1 MKKVLLTLITVL
13 MAVPAFAIEVY
24 NNGEGTSVDIY
35 GTIRG
40 YVGYGHS
47 TMDDSVDTSATDDF
61 LYGLQGNSRIGTKFK
76 VGNFAGQV
84 ELGANENTLTF
95 GQGKVGVGLRQ
106 VWGSY
111 TFGNAGTFVA
121 GKTDT
126 PTSMSGFSSD
136 IMDTDGGLNG
146 FGGNSTSNRRFQMAY
161 RVMGLDIAIIENDMS
176 ANKGNVGGSYFAGY
190 EKKYVASGVDSS
202 GNPTYTITDDTNKP
216 IYNAIYKDGGEV
228 IPRIAISYTY
238 KNPSLMAKV
247 GATYSALNGR
257 LQGPL
262 TDPDTRWTTIHAF
275 GIVAGVKPTF
285 MDGKMWLAVQAR
297 YGMNEELYGEVKT
310 VYNGGTF
317 GHTSV
322 GTITSVDSE
331 GTVYNTSRVNVGLE
345 LGYKVT
351 EAFSAILGGGYQLTM
366 NEVSGFEN
374 INSYGAYVQ
383 IPYAVSKNFS
393 LIPQISYFGTS
404 QGDLSSNAVLLVM
417 QARFTF

>member
-1 MKKVLLTLITVL
+1 MKKVLLTLIAVL

-24 NNGEGTSVDIY
+24 NNGEDTSVEIY
-35 GTIRG
+35 GTARG

-47 TMDDSVDTSATDDF
+47 ATDDGVNVPDNDNF

-84 ELGANENTLTF
+84 ELGANENTLTY

-136 IMDTDGGLNG
+136 IMDTDGGLKG

-161 RVMGLDIAIIENDMS
+161 RVMGLDIAIIEDEMS
-176 ANKGNVGGSYFAGY
+176 SSAANINGF
-190 EKKYVASGVDSS
+190 
-202 GNPTYTITDDTNKP
+202 TD
-216 IYNAIYKDGGEV
+216 NANAY
-228 IPRIAISYTY
+228 IPRLAIAYTY
-238 KNPSLMAKV
+238 KGANLMAKI
-247 GATYSALNGR
+247 GATYSALNGTITT
-257 LQGPL
+257 P
-262 TDPDTRWTTIHAF
+262 TNADTRWTTIHAF
-275 GIVAGVKPTF
+275 GVVAGVKPTF
-285 MDGKMWLAVQAR
+285 MDGKLWLAIQAR
-297 YGMNEELYGEVKT
+297 YGMNEELYGEA
-310 VYNGGTF
+310 GTYENLGAF
-317 GHTSV
+317 GHTAY
-322 GTITSVDSE
+322 GNNLMTVDGD
-331 GTVYNTSRVNVGLE
+331 GTVNNTSRVNVGLE

-366 NEVSGFEN
+366 NEASGFEN
-374 INSYGAYVQ
+374 INSYGAYLQ

-393 LIPQISYFGTS
+393 LIPQISYFGTE
-404 QGDLSSNAVLLVM
+404 QTNHKTDAVLFVM

>member
-1 MKKVLLTLITVL
+1 MKKVLLTLAAVL

-24 NNGEGTSVDIY
+24 NNGEDTSVEIY
-35 GTIRG
+35 GTARG

-47 TMDDSVDTSATDDF
+47 ATDDGVNVPDNDNF

-84 ELGANENTLTF
+84 ELGANEKTMYSGPTGNT
-95 GQGKVGVGLRQ
+95 VGLRQ

-136 IMDTDGGLNG
+136 IMDTDGGLKG

-176 ANKGNVGGSYFAGY
+176 ANTGNVGGVYQSGIDENNNPVYSNIFA
-190 EKKYVASGVDSS
+190 
-202 GNPTYTITDDTNKP
+202 
-216 IYNAIYKDGGEV
+216 DGGEY
-228 IPRIAISYTY
+228 IPRLAIAYTY
-238 KNPSLMAKV
+238 KGANLMAKI

-285 MDGKMWLAVQAR
+285 MDGKLWLAIQAR
-297 YGMNEELYGEVKT
+297 YGMNEELYGEA
-310 VYNGGTF
+310 GTYENLGAF
-317 GHTSV
+317 THNAYGNNQISV
-322 GTITSVDSE
+322 GADGKVN
-331 GTVYNTSRVNVGLE
+331 NTSRVNVGIE

-366 NEVSGFEN
+366 FDAVGVTD
-374 INSYGAYVQ
+374 INSYGVYVQ
-383 IPYAVSKNFS
+383 APYNLSKNFA
-393 LIPQISYFGTS
+393 LIPQISYFGTN
-404 QGDLSSNAVLLVM
+404 QTNHQTDAVLFVM

>member
-1 MKKVLLTLITVL
+1 MKKVLLTLVAVL

-24 NNGEGTSVDIY
+24 NNGEDTSVDIY

-47 TMDDSVDTSATDDF
+47 ATDNGVTVPDNDNF

-95 GQGKVGVGLRQ
+95 GQNKVGVGLRQ

-136 IMDTDGGLNG
+136 IMDTDGGLKG

-176 ANKGNVGGSYFAGY
+176 ANKGNVGGVYQ
-190 EKKYVASGVDSS
+190 SGIDE
-202 GNPTYTITDDTNKP
+202 NNNP
-216 IYNAIYKDGGEV
+216 IYSNIFADGGEY
-228 IPRIAISYTY
+228 IPRLAIAYTY
-238 KNPSLMAKV
+238 KGANLMAKI

-262 TDPDTRWTTIHAF
+262 TNPDTRWTTIHAF

-285 MDGKMWLAVQAR
+285 MDGKMWLAIQAR
-297 YGMNEELYGEVKT
+297 YGMNEELYGEA
-310 VYNGGTF
+310 GTYENLGAF
-317 GHTSV
+317 GHTAYGNNQISV
-322 GTITSVDSE
+322 GADGKVN
-331 GTVYNTSRVNVGLE
+331 NTSRVNVGIE

-351 EAFSAILGGGYQLTM
+351 EQFSAILGGGYQLTM
-366 NEVSGFEN
+366 FDAVGVTD

-393 LIPQISYFGTS
+393 LIPQISYFGTN
-404 QGDLSSNAVLLVM
+404 QTNHQTDAVLFVM

>member
-1 MKKVLLTLITVL
+1 MKKVLLTLAAVL

-24 NNGEGTSVDIY
+24 NNGEDTSVEIY
-35 GTIRG
+35 GTARG

-47 TMDDSVDTSATDDF
+47 ATDDGVNVPDNDNF

-136 IMDTDGGLNG
+136 IMDTDGGLKG

-161 RVMGLDIAIIENDMS
+161 RVMGLDIAIIEDEMS
-176 ANKGNVGGSYFAGY
+176 SSAANINGF
-190 EKKYVASGVDSS
+190 
-202 GNPTYTITDDTNKP
+202 TD
-216 IYNAIYKDGGEV
+216 NANAY
-228 IPRIAISYTY
+228 IPRLAIAYTY
-238 KNPSLMAKV
+238 KGANLMAKI
-247 GATYSALNGR
+247 GATYSALNGTITT
-257 LQGPL
+257 P
-262 TDPDTRWTTIHAF
+262 TNADTRWTTIHAF

-285 MDGKMWLAVQAR
+285 MDGKLWLAIQAR
-297 YGMNEELYGEVKT
+297 YGMNEELYGEA
-310 VYNGGTF
+310 GTYENLGAF
-317 GHTSV
+317 GHTAY
-322 GTITSVDSE
+322 GNNLMTVDGD
-331 GTVYNTSRVNVGLE
+331 GTVNNTSRVNVGLE

-404 QGDLSSNAVLLVM
+404 QGDLSSNAVLFVM

>member
-1 MKKVLLTLITVL
+1 MKKVLLTLIAVL

-24 NNGEGTSVDIY
+24 NNGEDTSVEIY
-35 GTIRG
+35 GTARG

-47 TMDDSVDTSATDDF
+47 ATDDGVNVPDNDNF

-95 GQGKVGVGLRQ
+95 GQSKVGVGLRQ

-136 IMDTDGGLNG
+136 IMDTDGGLKG

-161 RVMGLDIAIIENDMS
+161 RVMGLDIAIIEDEMS
-176 ANKGNVGGSYFAGY
+176 SNAAKINGFTDNANAY
-190 EKKYVASGVDSS
+190 
-202 GNPTYTITDDTNKP
+202 
-216 IYNAIYKDGGEV
+216 
-228 IPRIAISYTY
+228 IPRLAIAYTY
-238 KNPSLMAKV
+238 KGANLMAKI
-247 GATYSALNGR
+247 GATYSALNG
-257 LQGPL
+257 QY
-262 TDPDTRWTTIHAF
+262 TDVNAAQKWTTVHAF

-285 MDGKMWLAVQAR
+285 MDGKLWLAVQAR
-297 YGMNEELYGEVKT
+297 YGMNEDLYGESTT
-310 VYNGGTF
+310 VYNMGGFAHSGTF
-317 GHTSV
+317 
-322 GTITSVDSE
+322 TIPLGVNSD
-331 GTVYNTSRVNVGLE
+331 GTVNNTSRVNVGLE

-366 NEVSGFEN
+366 NEATGFEN

-393 LIPQISYFGTS
+393 LIPQISYFGNS
-404 QGDLSSNAVLLVM
+404 QGNWTSNAVLLVM

>member
-1 MKKVLLTLITVL
+1 MKKVLLTLAAVL

-24 NNGEGTSVDIY
+24 NNGEDTSVEIY
-35 GTIRG
+35 GTARG

-47 TMDDSVDTSATDDF
+47 ATDDGVNVPDNDNF

-84 ELGANENTLTF
+84 ELGANENTLNF

-136 IMDTDGGLNG
+136 IMDTDGGLKG

-161 RVMGLDIAIIENDMS
+161 RVMGLDIAIIEDEMS
-176 ANKGNVGGSYFAGY
+176 SSAANINGF
-190 EKKYVASGVDSS
+190 
-202 GNPTYTITDDTNKP
+202 TD
-216 IYNAIYKDGGEV
+216 NANAY
-228 IPRIAISYTY
+228 IPRLAIAYTY
-238 KNPSLMAKV
+238 KGANLMAKI
-247 GATYSALNGR
+247 GATYSALNGTITT
-257 LQGPL
+257 P
-262 TDPDTRWTTIHAF
+262 TNADTRWTTIHAF

-285 MDGKMWLAVQAR
+285 MDGKLWLAIQAR
-297 YGMNEELYGEVKT
+297 YGMNEEFYGEAKT
-310 VYNGGTF
+310 VYNGGAF

-404 QGDLSSNAVLLVM
+404 QGDLSSNAVLFVM

>member
-1 MKKVLLTLITVL
+1 MKKVLLTLVAVL

-24 NNGEGTSVDIY
+24 NNGEDTSVEIY

-47 TMDDSVDTSATDDF
+47 ATDNGVTVPDNDNF

-76 VGNFAGQV
+76 IGNFAGQV

-95 GQGKVGVGLRQ
+95 GQNKVGVGLRQ

-136 IMDTDGGLNG
+136 IMDTDGGLKG

-161 RVMGLDIAIIENDMS
+161 RVMGLDIAIIEDEMS
-176 ANKGNVGGSYFAGY
+176 SSAANINGF
-190 EKKYVASGVDSS
+190 
-202 GNPTYTITDDTNKP
+202 TD
-216 IYNAIYKDGGEV
+216 NANAY
-228 IPRIAISYTY
+228 IPRLAIAYTY
-238 KNPSLMAKV
+238 KGANLMAKI
-247 GATYSALNGR
+247 GATYSALNGTITT
-257 LQGPL
+257 P
-262 TDPDTRWTTIHAF
+262 TNADTRWTTIHAF

-285 MDGKMWLAVQAR
+285 MDGKLWLAIQAR
-297 YGMNEELYGEVKT
+297 YGMNEELYGEA
-310 VYNGGTF
+310 GTYENLGAF
-317 GHTSV
+317 GHTAY
-322 GTITSVDSE
+322 GNNLMTVDGD
-331 GTVYNTSRVNVGLE
+331 GTVNNTSRVNVGLE

-366 NEVSGFEN
+366 NDAAGFQN
-374 INSYGAYVQ
+374 INSYGAYLQ

-393 LIPQISYFGTS
+393 LIPQISYFGTE
-404 QGDLSSNAVLLVM
+404 QTNHKTDAVLFVM

>member
-1 MKKVLLTLITVL
+1 MKKVLLTLAAVL

-24 NNGEGTSVDIY
+24 NNGEDTSVDIY

-47 TMDDSVDTSATDDF
+47 ATDNGVTVPDNDNF

-136 IMDTDGGLNG
+136 IMDTDGGLKG

-161 RVMGLDIAIIENDMS
+161 RVMGLDIAIIEDEMS
-176 ANKGNVGGSYFAGY
+176 SSAANINGF
-190 EKKYVASGVDSS
+190 
-202 GNPTYTITDDTNKP
+202 TD
-216 IYNAIYKDGGEV
+216 NANAY
-228 IPRIAISYTY
+228 IPRLAIAYTY
-238 KNPSLMAKV
+238 KGANLMAKI
-247 GATYSALNGR
+247 GATYSALNGTITT
-257 LQGPL
+257 P
-262 TDPDTRWTTIHAF
+262 TNADTRWTTIHAF

-285 MDGKMWLAVQAR
+285 MDGKLWLAIQAR
-297 YGMNEELYGEVKT
+297 YGMNEELYGEA
-310 VYNGGTF
+310 GTYENLGAF
-317 GHTSV
+317 GHTAY
-322 GTITSVDSE
+322 GNNLMTVDGD
-331 GTVYNTSRVNVGLE
+331 GTVNNTSRVNVGLE

-366 NEVSGFEN
+366 NDAAGFQN
-374 INSYGAYVQ
+374 INSYGAYLQ

-393 LIPQISYFGTS
+393 LIPQISYFGTE
-404 QGDLSSNAVLLVM
+404 QTNHKTDAVLFVM

>member
-1 MKKVLLTLITVL
+1 MKKVLLTLAAVL

-24 NNGEGTSVDIY
+24 NNGEDTSVDIY

-47 TMDDSVDTSATDDF
+47 TMDDSVYTSATDDF

-76 VGNFAGQV
+76 IGNFAGQV

-106 VWGSY
+106 AWGSY

-176 ANKGNVGGSYFAGY
+176 ANKGNVGGVYQ
-190 EKKYVASGVDSS
+190 SGIDA
-202 GNPTYTITDDTNKP
+202 NNRP
-216 IYNAIYKDGGEV
+216 IYSNIFADGGEY
-228 IPRIAISYTY
+228 IPRLAIAYTY
-238 KNPSLMAKV
+238 KGANLMAKI

-262 TDPDTRWTTIHAF
+262 TNPDTRWTTIHAF

-285 MDGKMWLAVQAR
+285 MDGKLWLAIQAR
-297 YGMNEELYGEVKT
+297 YGMNEEFYGEAKT
-310 VYNGGTF
+310 VYNGGAF

-366 NEVSGFEN
+366 NEAAGFEN

-404 QGDLSSNAVLLVM
+404 QGDLSSNAVLFVM

>member
-1 MKKVLLTLITVL
+1 MKKVLLTLAAVL

-24 NNGEGTSVDIY
+24 NNGEDTSVEIY
-35 GTIRG
+35 GTARG

-47 TMDDSVDTSATDDF
+47 ATDDGVNVPDNDNF

-84 ELGANENTLTF
+84 ELGANENTLTY

-136 IMDTDGGLNG
+136 IMDTDGGLKG

-161 RVMGLDIAIIENDMS
+161 RVMGLDIAIIEDEMS
-176 ANKGNVGGSYFAGY
+176 SSAANINGF
-190 EKKYVASGVDSS
+190 
-202 GNPTYTITDDTNKP
+202 TD
-216 IYNAIYKDGGEV
+216 NANAY
-228 IPRIAISYTY
+228 IPRLAIAYTY
-238 KNPSLMAKV
+238 KGANLMAKI
-247 GATYSALNGR
+247 GATYSALNGTITT
-257 LQGPL
+257 P
-262 TDPDTRWTTIHAF
+262 TNADTRWTTIHAF

-285 MDGKMWLAVQAR
+285 MDGKLWLSIQAR
-297 YGMNEELYGEVKT
+297 YGMNEELYGEA
-310 VYNGGTF
+310 GTYENLGAF
-317 GHTSV
+317 GHTAY
-322 GTITSVDSE
+322 GNNLMTVDGD
-331 GTVYNTSRVNVGLE
+331 GTVNNTSRVNVGLE

-366 NEVSGFEN
+366 YDAVNNSTGVKYEN
-374 INSYGAYVQ
+374 INSYGVYVQ

-393 LIPQISYFGTS
+393 LIPQISYFGTE
-404 QGDLSSNAVLLVM
+404 QTNHKTDAVLFVM

>member
-1 MKKVLLTLITVL
+1 MKKVLLTLIAVL

-24 NNGEGTSVDIY
+24 NNGEDTSVEIY
-35 GTIRG
+35 GTARG

-47 TMDDSVDTSATDDF
+47 ATDDGVNVPDNDNF

-84 ELGANENTLTF
+84 ELGANENTLTY

-136 IMDTDGGLNG
+136 IMDTDGGLKG

-161 RVMGLDIAIIENDMS
+161 RVMGLDIAIIEDEMS
-176 ANKGNVGGSYFAGY
+176 SNAAKINGFTDNANAY
-190 EKKYVASGVDSS
+190 
-202 GNPTYTITDDTNKP
+202 
-216 IYNAIYKDGGEV
+216 
-228 IPRIAISYTY
+228 IPRLAIAYTY
-238 KNPSLMAKV
+238 KGANLMAKI
-247 GATYSALNGR
+247 GATYSALNG
-257 LQGPL
+257 QY
-262 TDPDTRWTTIHAF
+262 TDVNAAQKWTTVHAF

-285 MDGKMWLAVQAR
+285 MDGKLWLAVQAR
-297 YGMNEELYGEVKT
+297 YGMNEDLYGESTT
-310 VYNGGTF
+310 VYNMGGFAHNGTF
-317 GHTSV
+317 
-322 GTITSVDSE
+322 TIPLGVNSD
-331 GTVYNTSRVNVGLE
+331 GTVNNTSRVNVGLE

-366 NEVSGFEN
+366 NEATGFEN

-393 LIPQISYFGTS
+393 LIPQISYFGNS
-404 QGDLSSNAVLLVM
+404 QGNWTSNAVLLVM

>member
-1 MKKVLLTLITVL
+1 MKKVLLTLAAVL

-24 NNGEGTSVDIY
+24 NNGEDTSVEIY
-35 GTIRG
+35 GTARG

-47 TMDDSVDTSATDDF
+47 ATDDGVNVPDNDNF

-136 IMDTDGGLNG
+136 IMDTDGGLKG

-161 RVMGLDIAIIENDMS
+161 RVMGLDIAIIEDEMS
-176 ANKGNVGGSYFAGY
+176 SSAASINGFTDNANAY
-190 EKKYVASGVDSS
+190 
-202 GNPTYTITDDTNKP
+202 
-216 IYNAIYKDGGEV
+216 
-228 IPRIAISYTY
+228 IPRLAIAYTY
-238 KNPSLMAKV
+238 KGANLMAKI
-247 GATYSALNGR
+247 GATYSALNGTITT
-257 LQGPL
+257 P
-262 TDPDTRWTTIHAF
+262 TNADTRWTTIHAF

-285 MDGKMWLAVQAR
+285 MDGKMWLAIQAR
-297 YGMNEELYGEVKT
+297 YGMNEELYGEA
-310 VYNGGTF
+310 GTYENLGAF
-317 GHTSV
+317 GHTAY
-322 GTITSVDSE
+322 GNNLMTVDGD
-331 GTVYNTSRVNVGLE
+331 GTVNNTSRVNVGLE

-366 NEVSGFEN
+366 NDE
-374 INSYGAYVQ
+374 
-383 IPYAVSKNFS
+383 
-393 LIPQISYFGTS
+393 
-404 QGDLSSNAVLLVM
+404 
-417 QARFTF
+417 

>member
-1 MKKVLLTLITVL
+1 MKKVLLTLIAVL

-24 NNGEGTSVDIY
+24 NNGEDTSVEIY
-35 GTIRG
+35 GTARG

-47 TMDDSVDTSATDDF
+47 ATDDGINVPDNDNF

-84 ELGANENTLTF
+84 ELGANENTLTY

-136 IMDTDGGLNG
+136 IMDTDGGLKG

-161 RVMGLDIAIIENDMS
+161 RVMGLDIAIIEDEMS
-176 ANKGNVGGSYFAGY
+176 SNAAKINGFTDNANAY
-190 EKKYVASGVDSS
+190 
-202 GNPTYTITDDTNKP
+202 
-216 IYNAIYKDGGEV
+216 
-228 IPRIAISYTY
+228 IPRLAIAYTY
-238 KNPSLMAKV
+238 KGANLMAKI
-247 GATYSALNGR
+247 GATYSALNGTITT
-257 LQGPL
+257 P
-262 TDPDTRWTTIHAF
+262 TNADTRWTTIHAF

-285 MDGKMWLAVQAR
+285 MDGKMWLAIQAR
-297 YGMNEELYGEVKT
+297 YGMNEELYGEA
-310 VYNGGTF
+310 GTYENLGAF
-317 GHTSV
+317 GHTAY
-322 GTITSVDSE
+322 GNNLMTVDGD
-331 GTVYNTSRVNVGLE
+331 GTVNNTSRVNVGLE

-366 NEVSGFEN
+366 NDVAGFEN
-374 INSYGAYVQ
+374 IHSYGAYVQ

-393 LIPQISYFGTS
+393 LIPQISYFGTN
-404 QGDLSSNAVLLVM
+404 QTNHQTDAVLLVM

>member
-1 MKKVLLTLITVL
+1 MKKVLLTLIAVL

-24 NNGEGTSVDIY
+24 NNGEDTSVEIY
-35 GTIRG
+35 GTARG

-47 TMDDSVDTSATDDF
+47 ATDDGVNVPDNDNF

-84 ELGANENTLTF
+84 ELGANENTLTY
-95 GQGKVGVGLRQ
+95 GQDKVGVGLRQ

-136 IMDTDGGLNG
+136 IMDTDGGLKG

-161 RVMGLDIAIIENDMS
+161 RVMGLDIAIIEDEMS
-176 ANKGNVGGSYFAGY
+176 SNAAKINGFTDNANAY
-190 EKKYVASGVDSS
+190 
-202 GNPTYTITDDTNKP
+202 
-216 IYNAIYKDGGEV
+216 
-228 IPRIAISYTY
+228 IPRLAIAYTY
-238 KNPSLMAKV
+238 KGANLMAKI
-247 GATYSALNGR
+247 GATYSALNGTITT
-257 LQGPL
+257 P
-262 TDPDTRWTTIHAF
+262 TNADTRWTTIHAF

-285 MDGKMWLAVQAR
+285 MDGKMWLAIQAR
-297 YGMNEELYGEVKT
+297 YGMNEELYGEA
-310 VYNGGTF
+310 GTYENLGAF
-317 GHTSV
+317 GHTAY
-322 GTITSVDSE
+322 GNNLMRVDGD
-331 GTVYNTSRVNVGLE
+331 GTVNNTSRVNVGLE

-366 NEVSGFEN
+366 NDVAGFEN
-374 INSYGAYVQ
+374 IHSYGAYVQ

-393 LIPQISYFGTS
+393 LIPQISYFGTN
-404 QGDLSSNAVLLVM
+404 QTNHQTDAVLLVM

>member
-1 MKKVLLTLITVL
+1 MKKVLLTLAAVL

-24 NNGEGTSVDIY
+24 NNGEDTSVEIY
-35 GTIRG
+35 GTARG

-47 TMDDSVDTSATDDF
+47 ATDDGVNVPDNDNF

-84 ELGANENTLTF
+84 ELGANENTLNF

-136 IMDTDGGLNG
+136 IMDTDGGLKG

-161 RVMGLDIAIIENDMS
+161 RVMGLDIAIIEDEMS
-176 ANKGNVGGSYFAGY
+176 SSAANINGF
-190 EKKYVASGVDSS
+190 
-202 GNPTYTITDDTNKP
+202 TD
-216 IYNAIYKDGGEV
+216 NANAY
-228 IPRIAISYTY
+228 IPRLAIAYTY
-238 KNPSLMAKV
+238 KGANLMAKI
-247 GATYSALNGR
+247 GATYSALNGTITT
-257 LQGPL
+257 P
-262 TDPDTRWTTIHAF
+262 TNADTRWTTIHAF

-285 MDGKMWLAVQAR
+285 MDGKMWLAIQAR
-297 YGMNEELYGEVKT
+297 YGMNEELYGEA
-310 VYNGGTF
+310 GTYENLGAF
-317 GHTSV
+317 GHTAY
-322 GTITSVDSE
+322 GNNLMTVDGD
-331 GTVYNTSRVNVGLE
+331 GTVNNTSRVNVGLE

-366 NEVSGFEN
+366 NDAAGFQN
-374 INSYGAYVQ
+374 INSYGAYLQ

-393 LIPQISYFGTS
+393 LIPQISYFGTE
-404 QGDLSSNAVLLVM
+404 QTNHKTDAVLFVM

>member
-1 MKKVLLTLITVL
+1 MKKVLLTLIAVL

-24 NNGEGTSVDIY
+24 NNGEDTSVEIY
-35 GTIRG
+35 GTARG

-47 TMDDSVDTSATDDF
+47 TMDDSIDTSATDDF

-76 VGNFAGQV
+76 IGNFAGQV

-95 GQGKVGVGLRQ
+95 GQSKVGVGLRQ

-136 IMDTDGGLNG
+136 IMDTDGGLKG

-161 RVMGLDIAIIENDMS
+161 RVMGLDIAIIEDEMS
-176 ANKGNVGGSYFAGY
+176 SSAANINGF
-190 EKKYVASGVDSS
+190 
-202 GNPTYTITDDTNKP
+202 TD
-216 IYNAIYKDGGEV
+216 NANAY
-228 IPRIAISYTY
+228 IPRLAIAYTY
-238 KNPSLMAKV
+238 KGANLMAKI
-247 GATYSALNGR
+247 GATYSALNGTITT
-257 LQGPL
+257 P
-262 TDPDTRWTTIHAF
+262 TNADTRWTTIHAF

-285 MDGKMWLAVQAR
+285 MDGKLWLAIQAR
-297 YGMNEELYGEVKT
+297 YGMNEELYGEA
-310 VYNGGTF
+310 GTYENLGAF
-317 GHTSV
+317 GHTAY
-322 GTITSVDSE
+322 GNNLMTVDGD
-331 GTVYNTSRVNVGLE
+331 GTVNNTSRVNVGLE

-366 NEVSGFEN
+366 NDAAGFQN

-393 LIPQISYFGTS
+393 LIPQISYFGTE
-404 QGDLSSNAVLLVM
+404 QTNHKTDAVLFVM

>member
-1 MKKVLLTLITVL
+1 MKKVLLTLAAVL

-24 NNGEGTSVDIY
+24 NNGEDTSVEIY
-35 GTIRG
+35 GTARG

-47 TMDDSVDTSATDDF
+47 ATDDGVNVPDNDNF

-76 VGNFAGQV
+76 VGNFEGQV
-84 ELGANENTLTF
+84 ELGANENTLTY
-95 GQGKVGVGLRQ
+95 GQSNVGVGLRQ

-136 IMDTDGGLNG
+136 IMDTDGGLKG

-161 RVMGLDIAIIENDMS
+161 RVMGLDIAIIEDEMS
-176 ANKGNVGGSYFAGY
+176 SSAANINGF
-190 EKKYVASGVDSS
+190 
-202 GNPTYTITDDTNKP
+202 TD
-216 IYNAIYKDGGEV
+216 NANAY
-228 IPRIAISYTY
+228 IPRLAIAYTY
-238 KNPSLMAKV
+238 KGANLMAKI
-247 GATYSALNGR
+247 GATYSALNGTITT
-257 LQGPL
+257 P
-262 TDPDTRWTTIHAF
+262 TNADTRWTTIHAF

-285 MDGKMWLAVQAR
+285 MDGKLWLAIQAR
-297 YGMNEELYGEVKT
+297 YGMNEELYGEA
-310 VYNGGTF
+310 GTYENLGAF
-317 GHTSV
+317 GHTAF
-322 GTITSVDSE
+322 GNNLMTVDGD
-331 GTVYNTSRVNVGLE
+331 GTVNNTSRVNVGLE

-366 NEVSGFEN
+366 NDATGFQN
-374 INSYGAYVQ
+374 INSYGAYLQ

-393 LIPQISYFGTS
+393 LIPQISYFGTE
-404 QGDLSSNAVLLVM
+404 QTNHKTDAVLFVM

>member
-1 MKKVLLTLITVL
+1 MKKVLLTLAAVL

-24 NNGEGTSVDIY
+24 NNGEDTSVEIY
-35 GTIRG
+35 GTARG

-47 TMDDSVDTSATDDF
+47 ATDDGVNVPDNDNF

-84 ELGANENTLTF
+84 ELGANENTLTY
-95 GQGKVGVGLRQ
+95 GQSKVGVGLRQ

-136 IMDTDGGLNG
+136 IMDTDGGLKG

-161 RVMGLDIAIIENDMS
+161 RVMGLDIAIIEDEMS
-176 ANKGNVGGSYFAGY
+176 SSAANINGF
-190 EKKYVASGVDSS
+190 
-202 GNPTYTITDDTNKP
+202 TD
-216 IYNAIYKDGGEV
+216 NANAY
-228 IPRIAISYTY
+228 IPRLAIAYTY
-238 KNPSLMAKV
+238 KGANLMAKI
-247 GATYSALNGR
+247 GATYSALNGTITT
-257 LQGPL
+257 P
-262 TDPDTRWTTIHAF
+262 TNADTRWTTIHAF
-275 GIVAGVKPTF
+275 GVVAGVKPTF
-285 MDGKMWLAVQAR
+285 MDGKLWLAIQAR
-297 YGMNEELYGEVKT
+297 YGMNEELYGEA
-310 VYNGGTF
+310 GTYENLGAF
-317 GHTSV
+317 GHTAY
-322 GTITSVDSE
+322 GNNLMTVDGD
-331 GTVYNTSRVNVGLE
+331 GTVNNTSRVNVGLE

-366 NEVSGFEN
+366 NDAAGFQN
-374 INSYGAYVQ
+374 INSYGAYLQ

-393 LIPQISYFGTS
+393 LIPQISYFGTE
-404 QGDLSSNAVLLVM
+404 QTNHKTDAVLFVM

>member
-1 MKKVLLTLITVL
+1 MKKVLLTLAAVL

-24 NNGEGTSVDIY
+24 NNGEDTSVEIY
-35 GTIRG
+35 GTARG

-47 TMDDSVDTSATDDF
+47 ATDNGVNVPDNDNF

-84 ELGANENTLTF
+84 ELGANENTLTY

-136 IMDTDGGLNG
+136 IMDTDGGLKG

-161 RVMGLDIAIIENDMS
+161 RVMGLDIAIIEDEMS
-176 ANKGNVGGSYFAGY
+176 SSAANINGF
-190 EKKYVASGVDSS
+190 
-202 GNPTYTITDDTNKP
+202 TD
-216 IYNAIYKDGGEV
+216 NANAY
-228 IPRIAISYTY
+228 IPRLAIAYTY
-238 KNPSLMAKV
+238 KGANLMAKI
-247 GATYSALNGR
+247 GATYSALNGTITT
-257 LQGPL
+257 P
-262 TDPDTRWTTIHAF
+262 TNADTRWTTIHAF

-285 MDGKMWLAVQAR
+285 MDGKLWLAIQAR
-297 YGMNEELYGEVKT
+297 YGMNEELYGEA
-310 VYNGGTF
+310 GTYENLGAF
-317 GHTSV
+317 GHTAY
-322 GTITSVDSE
+322 GNNLMTVDGD
-331 GTVYNTSRVNVGLE
+331 GTVNNTSRVNVGLE

-366 NEVSGFEN
+366 NDVAGFQN
-374 INSYGAYVQ
+374 INSYGAYLQ

-393 LIPQISYFGTS
+393 LIPQISYFGTE
-404 QGDLSSNAVLLVM
+404 QTNHKTDAVLFVM

>member
-1 MKKVLLTLITVL
+1 MKKVLLTLAAVL

-24 NNGEGTSVDIY
+24 NNGEDTSVEIY
-35 GTIRG
+35 GTARG

-47 TMDDSVDTSATDDF
+47 ATDDGVNVPDNDNF

-84 ELGANENTLTF
+84 ELGANENTLTY

-136 IMDTDGGLNG
+136 IMDTDGGLKG

-161 RVMGLDIAIIENDMS
+161 RVMGLDIAIIEDEMS
-176 ANKGNVGGSYFAGY
+176 SSAANINGF
-190 EKKYVASGVDSS
+190 
-202 GNPTYTITDDTNKP
+202 TD
-216 IYNAIYKDGGEV
+216 NANAY
-228 IPRIAISYTY
+228 IPRLAIAYTY
-238 KNPSLMAKV
+238 KGANLMAKI
-247 GATYSALNGR
+247 GATYSALNGTITT
-257 LQGPL
+257 P
-262 TDPDTRWTTIHAF
+262 TNADTRWTTIHAF

-285 MDGKMWLAVQAR
+285 MDGKLWLAIQAR
-297 YGMNEELYGEVKT
+297 YGMNEELYGEA
-310 VYNGGTF
+310 GTYENLGAF
-317 GHTSV
+317 GHTAY
-322 GTITSVDSE
+322 GNNLMTVDGD
-331 GTVYNTSRVNVGLE
+331 GTVNNTSRVNVGLE

-366 NEVSGFEN
+366 NEATGFEN
-374 INSYGAYVQ
+374 INSYGAYLQ

-393 LIPQISYFGTS
+393 LIPQISYFGTE
-404 QGDLSSNAVLLVM
+404 QTNHKTDAVLFVM